1 MFRPMQELPTGMAS
15 IGIGERL
22 RSARQALGLS
32 LEEIESV
39 THIRRVYLEALE
51 REAFD
56 ALPGP
61 AYTRGFLRAYA
72 ACLGL
77 PPEDVLERY
86 PAIAAGKLPH
96 RGSPVEVRI
105 TPALRMSPVRR
116 AVMGVGLLVG
126 LGVVF
131 VGVVL
136 YIQVREFALTAPERP
151 SLGSGAPPRSPAKP
165 PVKATPPAP
174 APPAA
179 TPGGPP
185 PHPSVAAPP
194 PSPPPAPAPQTK
206 PPATPPPPAG
216 SPPPAKPGPPPGAP
230 GTPAPAPAPGPAA
243 PPQNAPKG
251 ALPGSPQPPAPLN
264 VAVAASGHTWM
275 RTVADGATV
284 FEGFLNAGDRQ
295 TWQAKRSLTVRVG
308 NAGVVDITVNGK
320 SIGSLGGS
328 GQVYEHTF
336 SSGAPSP

>member
-1 MFRPMQELPTGMAS
+1 MFHPMQELPTGMSS

-39 THIRRVYLEALE
+39 THIRRGYLEALE
-51 REAFD
+51 REAFE

-86 PAIAAGKLPH
+86 PAIAAGEVPH

-126 LGVVF
+126 LGVLF

-151 SLGSGAPPRSPAKP
+151 SPGRGAPPPPTKP
-165 PVKATPPAP
+165 PVKAAQPAP
-174 APPAA
+174 APPPA
-179 TPGGPP
+179 PP
-185 PHPSVAAPP
+185 PASTSPPPAQQTKPPVTPASPPPAQQAKPPGTP
-194 PSPPPAPAPQTK
+194 PSPPV
-206 PPATPPPPAG
+206 TPPPAAPAQ
-216 SPPPAKPGPPPGAP
+216 PPAS
-230 GTPAPAPAPGPAA
+230 TPAA
-243 PPQNAPKG
+243 PPQSTPQG
-251 ALPGSPQPPAPLN
+251 AVPGSPQPPAPLN
-264 VAVAASGHTWM
+264 VAVVASGHTWI

-284 FEGFLNAGDRQ
+284 YEGFLEAGDRQ

-320 SIGSLGGS
+320 PLGPLGGS